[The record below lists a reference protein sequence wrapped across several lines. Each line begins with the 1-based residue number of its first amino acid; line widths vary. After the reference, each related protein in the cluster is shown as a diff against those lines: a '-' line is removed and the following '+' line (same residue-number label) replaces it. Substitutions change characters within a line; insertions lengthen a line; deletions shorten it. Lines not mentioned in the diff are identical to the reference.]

1 MRTTLSVVFT
11 LGLMVSQ
18 LAFAANLAVID
29 SSQTT
34 IALSEAE
41 VLGVGFDALP
51 LLSSPK
57 SATVLMPTE
66 WRGTASISEA
76 LEIVPGID
84 VRTRGAWGVQ
94 TDISIRGGSY
104 EQTALRI
111 DGVRWS
117 APHTGHHLM
126 NIPID
131 PEDLGH
137 VEVVRSG

>member
-57 SATVLMPTE
+57 
-66 WRGTASISEA
+66 
-76 LEIVPGID
+76 
-84 VRTRGAWGVQ
+84 
-94 TDISIRGGSY
+94 
-104 EQTALRI
+104 
-111 DGVRWS
+111 
-117 APHTGHHLM
+117 
-126 NIPID
+126 
-131 PEDLGH
+131 
-137 VEVVRSG
+137 